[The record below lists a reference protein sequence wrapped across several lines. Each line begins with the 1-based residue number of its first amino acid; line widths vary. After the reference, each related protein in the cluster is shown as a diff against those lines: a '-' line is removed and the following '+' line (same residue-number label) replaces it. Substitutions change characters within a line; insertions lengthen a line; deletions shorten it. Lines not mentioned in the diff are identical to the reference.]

1 LAPADRDN
9 LGWLNANAHARVFA
23 ILQQEH
29 DMTPAT
35 LHAVDFPQ
43 PTTVGYAHDVSSVN
57 PAIGPRQPESRQ
69 RPAKQRAPATI
80 SLDHADWNHIRGLS
94 LAGIVGFVVDT

>member
-1 LAPADRDN
+1 M
-9 LGWLNANAHARVFA
+9 GWLNANAHARVFA

-57 PAIGPRQPESRQ
+57 PNQKADNVRQNNEPPQLLASTTPTGITSVAYRS
-69 RPAKQRAPATI
+69 PASSA
-80 SLDHADWNHIRGLS
+80 LS
-94 LAGIVGFVVDT
+94 LTPRTS